1 MGQVVRLRGIF
12 TTSDMD
18 NARTQLRGG
27 GGGWGGVG
35 RWGWPTEQ
43 ATLEDS

>member
-27 GGGWGGVG
+27 GVGGGRTVG
-35 RWGWPTEQ
+35 LANRQ
-43 ATLEDS
+43 ATLENS

>member
-27 GGGWGGVG
+27 VGGGRTVG
-35 RWGWPTEQ
+35 LASRQ
-43 ATLEDS
+43 ATLEIN

>member
-27 GGGWGGVG
+27 GGVGGGRTVG
-35 RWGWPTEQ
+35 LANRQ
-43 ATLEDS
+43 ATLENS